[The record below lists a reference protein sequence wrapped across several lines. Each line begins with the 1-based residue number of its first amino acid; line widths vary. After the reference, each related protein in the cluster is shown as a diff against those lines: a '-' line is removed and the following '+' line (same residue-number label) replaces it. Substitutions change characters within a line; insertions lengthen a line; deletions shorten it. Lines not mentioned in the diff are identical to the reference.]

1 MFQVGLA
8 LMEQPSQF
16 VFIHIV
22 EWCKWIELAALD
34 VVVHAHLCNF
44 SSSVFR
50 WQTVRDLPALSSIA
64 CRLLSALHNL
74 FTGFLVFRSIILCI
88 QILAQAPREM
98 N

>member
-1 MFQVGLA
+1 
-8 LMEQPSQF
+8 MEEPGQL

-22 EWCKWIELAALD
+22 EWCKWIELAASN
-34 VVVHAHLCNF
+34 VVEHAHLGNF

-50 WQTVRDLPALSSIA
+50 WQTVRDLPALSGVA

-74 FTGFLVFRSIILCI
+74 LAGFLIIRSILLSI
-88 QILAQAPREM
+88 QILAQALREM